1 MASLMDDLIQVLENE
16 NKEYEKL
23 AKLSKEKKQVII
35 DANVPALEKIVDLE
49 QDVASKIQNLDNK
62 RQKVMHD
69 MSVVLN
75 KSDQNFTV
83 DTVIEML
90 NSQPKEQQRL
100 IDVKKQLKTTLDEVR
115 RINEQNQTLLNQAL
129 ELVEFDLTLFRSM
142 RTAPETANYNKNAYN
157 TGEIL
162 GGGGFDA
169 KQ

>member
-1 MASLMDDLIQVLENE
+1 MASLMDDLVQVLESE

-35 DANVPALEKIVDLE
+35 DANVAALEKIVDLE
-49 QDVASKIQNLDNK
+49 QDVASKIQNLDNR
-62 RQKVMHD
+62 RQKVMRD

-75 KSDQNFTV
+75 QSEQDFTI

-90 NSQPKEQQRL
+90 SSQPKEQQRL
-100 IDVKKQLKTTLDEVR
+100 QNVKKQLKTTLAEVR
-115 RINEQNQTLLNQAL
+115 KINEQNQTLLNQAL
-129 ELVEFDLTLFRSM
+129 EMVEFDLTLFRSM

-162 GGGGFDA
+162 GGSGFDA

>member
-1 MASLMDDLIQVLENE
+1 MASLMDDLIQVLEDE

-23 AKLSKEKKQVII
+23 AELSKEKKQVII

-49 QDVASKIQNLDNK
+49 QDVASKIQNLDNR
-62 RQKVMHD
+62 RQKVMQD

-75 KSDQNFTV
+75 KADRNFTV
-83 DTVIEML
+83 DTIIEML
-90 NSQPKEQQRL
+90 SSQPREQERLQNVKE
-100 IDVKKQLKTTLDEVR
+100 QLKTTLAEVR
-115 RINEQNQTLLNQAL
+115 KINEQNQTLLNQAL
-129 ELVEFDLTLFRSM
+129 EMVEFDLTLFRSM

>member
-16 NKEYEKL
+16 NEEYGKL
-23 AKLSKEKKQVII
+23 VELSKEKKQVII

-49 QDVASKIQNLDNK
+49 QDVASKIQNLDNH
-62 RQKVMHD
+62 RQKVMRD

-75 KSDQNFTV
+75 KSEQDFTL
-83 DTVIEML
+83 DTILEML
-90 NSQPKEQQRL
+90 SSQPKEQERL
-100 IDVKKQLKTTLDEVR
+100 QNVKQQLKTTLAEVQK
-115 RINEQNQTLLNQAL
+115 INEQNQTLLNQAL

>member
-1 MASLMDDLIQVLENE
+1 M
-16 NKEYEKL
+16 
-23 AKLSKEKKQVII
+23 
-35 DANVPALEKIVDLE
+35 DLE

-62 RQKVMHD
+62 RQKVMQD

-75 KSDQNFTV
+75 KSDQDFTV
-83 DTVIEML
+83 NTVIEML
-90 NSQPKEQQRL
+90 SSQPKEQQRL
-100 IDVKKQLKTTLDEVR
+100 IDVKKQLKTTLYEVR
-115 RINEQNQTLLNQAL
+115 RINELNQTLLNQAL
-129 ELVEFDLTLFRSM
+129 EMVEFDLTLFRSM

>member
-1 MASLMDDLIQVLENE
+1 MDDLIQVLENE

-90 NSQPKEQQRL
+90 NSQPEEQQRL

>member
-23 AKLSKEKKQVII
+23 AELSKEKKQVII

-49 QDVASKIQNLDNK
+49 QDVASKIQNLDHK
-62 RQKVMHD
+62 RQKVMQD

-75 KSDQNFTV
+75 KSDQDFTV
-83 DTVIEML
+83 NTVIEML
-90 NSQPKEQQRL
+90 SSQPKEQQRL

-115 RINEQNQTLLNQAL
+115 RINELNQTLLNQAL
-129 ELVEFDLTLFRSM
+129 EMVEFDLTLFRSM

-162 GGGGFDA
+162 GGSGFDA

>member
-1 MASLMDDLIQVLENE
+1 MASLMDDLVQVLESE

-35 DANVPALEKIVDLE
+35 DANVAALEKIVDLE
-49 QDVASKIQNLDNK
+49 QDVASKIQNLDNR
-62 RQKVMHD
+62 RQKVMRD

-75 KSDQNFTV
+75 QSEQDFTI

-90 NSQPKEQQRL
+90 SSQPKDQQRL
-100 IDVKKQLKTTLDEVR
+100 QNVKKQLKTTLDEVR
-115 RINEQNQTLLNQAL
+115 NINEQNQTLLNQAL

>member
-16 NKEYEKL
+16 NREYEKL
-23 AKLSKEKKQVII
+23 AELSKEKKQVII
-35 DANVPALEKIVDLE
+35 DANVPALEKIVDQE
-49 QDVASKIQNLDNK
+49 QDVASKIQNLDHR

-75 KSDQNFTV
+75 KQEQDFKL
-83 DTVIEML
+83 DTIIEML
-90 NSQPKEQQRL
+90 SSQPREQERLQNVKE
-100 IDVKKQLKTTLDEVR
+100 QLKTTLAEVR
-115 RINEQNQTLLNQAL
+115 KINEQNQTLLNQAL
-129 ELVEFDLTLFRSM
+129 DMVEFDLTLFRSM

-162 GGGGFDA
+162 GGSGFDA

>member
-62 RQKVMHD
+62 RQKVTHD

-90 NSQPKEQQRL
+90 NSQPEEQQRL

>member
-1 MASLMDDLIQVLENE
+1 VASLMDDLVQVLESE

-35 DANVPALEKIVDLE
+35 DANVAALEKIVDLE
-49 QDVASKIQNLDNK
+49 QDVASKIQNLDNR
-62 RQKVMHD
+62 RQKVMRD

-75 KSDQNFTV
+75 QSEQDFTI

-90 NSQPKEQQRL
+90 SSQPKEQQRL
-100 IDVKKQLKTTLDEVR
+100 QNVKKQLKTTLDEVR
-115 RINEQNQTLLNQAL
+115 NINEQNQTLLNQAL
-129 ELVEFDLTLFRSM
+129 EMVEFDLTLFRSM

-162 GGGGFDA
+162 G
-169 KQ
+169 

>member
-1 MASLMDDLIQVLENE
+1 MDDLIQVLENE
-16 NKEYEKL
+16 NREYEKL
-23 AKLSKEKKQVII
+23 AELSKEKKQVII
-35 DANVPALEKIVDLE
+35 DANVPALEQIVDKE
-49 QDVASKIQNLDNK
+49 QDVASKIQNLDNR

-75 KSDQNFTV
+75 KQEQDFKL
-83 DTVIEML
+83 DTIIEML
-90 NSQPKEQQRL
+90 SSQPREQERLQNVKE
-100 IDVKKQLKTTLDEVR
+100 QLKTTLAEVR
-115 RINEQNQTLLNQAL
+115 KINEQNQTLLNQAL
-129 ELVEFDLTLFRSM
+129 DMVEFDLTLFRSM

>member
-1 MASLMDDLIQVLENE
+1 MENE

-90 NSQPKEQQRL
+90 NSQPEEQQRL

>member
-16 NKEYEKL
+16 NEQYKQL
-23 AKLSKEKKQVII
+23 AELSKQKKQVII
-35 DANVPALEKIVDLE
+35 DADVPALEKIVDLE
-49 QDVASKIQNLDNK
+49 QNVASKIQNLDN
-62 RQKVMHD
+62 RRLKVMHD

-75 KSDQNFTV
+75 HSDQDFTV

-90 NSQPKEQQRL
+90 SSQPKEQQRL
-100 IDVKKQLKTTLDEVR
+100 KDVKKQLKTTLEEVR
-115 RINEQNQTLLNQAL
+115 NINEQNQTLLNQAL

-162 GGGGFDA
+162 GGSGFDA

>member
-1 MASLMDDLIQVLENE
+1 MDDLVQVLESE

-35 DANVPALEKIVDLE
+35 DANVAALEKIVDLE
-49 QDVASKIQNLDNK
+49 QDVASKIQNLDNR
-62 RQKVMHD
+62 RQKVMRD

-75 KSDQNFTV
+75 QSEQDFTI

-90 NSQPKEQQRL
+90 SSQPKEQQRL
-100 IDVKKQLKTTLDEVR
+100 QNVKKQLKTTLDEVR
-115 RINEQNQTLLNQAL
+115 NINEQNQTLLNQAL
-129 ELVEFDLTLFRSM
+129 EMVEFDLTLFRSM

-162 GGGGFDA
+162 GGSGFDA

>member
-1 MASLMDDLIQVLENE
+1 MDDLIQVLENE
-16 NKEYEKL
+16 NEEYKKL
-23 AKLSKEKKQVII
+23 AELSKEKKQVII

-49 QDVASKIQNLDNK
+49 QDVASKIQNLDK
-62 RQKVMHD
+62 RRQKVMHD

-75 KSDQNFTV
+75 KPEQDFTV
-83 DTVIEML
+83 NTVIEML
-90 NSQPKEQQRL
+90 SSQPKEQQRL
-100 IDVKKQLKTTLDEVR
+100 QNVKKQLKTTLDEVR
-115 RINEQNQTLLNQAL
+115 NINEQNQTLLNQAL

-162 GGGGFDA
+162 GGSGFDA

>member
-1 MASLMDDLIQVLENE
+1 MDDLIQVLEDE

-23 AKLSKEKKQVII
+23 AELSKEKKQVII

-49 QDVASKIQNLDNK
+49 QDVASKIQNLDNR
-62 RQKVMHD
+62 RQKVMQD

-75 KSDQNFTV
+75 KADRNFTV
-83 DTVIEML
+83 DTIIEML
-90 NSQPKEQQRL
+90 SSQPKEQQRL
-100 IDVKKQLKTTLDEVR
+100 KDIKKQLKTTLDEVR

-129 ELVEFDLTLFRSM
+129 EMVEFDLTLFRSM

>member
-90 NSQPKEQQRL
+90 NSQPEEQQRL
-100 IDVKKQLKTTLDEVR
+100 IDVKKQLKTTLAEVR
-115 RINEQNQTLLNQAL
+115 NINEQNQTLLNQAL

>member
-1 MASLMDDLIQVLENE
+1 MASLMDDLVQVLESG

-35 DANVPALEKIVDLE
+35 DANVAALEKIVDLE
-49 QDVASKIQNLDNK
+49 QDVASKIQNLDNR
-62 RQKVMHD
+62 RQKVMRD

-75 KSDQNFTV
+75 LSEQDFTI

-90 NSQPKEQQRL
+90 SSQPKEQQRL
-100 IDVKKQLKTTLDEVR
+100 QNVKKQLKTTLDEVR
-115 RINEQNQTLLNQAL
+115 NINEQNQTLLNQAL
-129 ELVEFDLTLFRSM
+129 EMVEFDLTLFRSM

-162 GGGGFDA
+162 GGSGFDA

>member
-1 MASLMDDLIQVLENE
+1 MASLMDDLVQVLESE

-35 DANVPALEKIVDLE
+35 DANVAALEKIVDLE
-49 QDVASKIQNLDNK
+49 QDVASKIQNLDNR
-62 RQKVMHD
+62 RQKVMRD

-75 KSDQNFTV
+75 QSEQDFTI

-90 NSQPKEQQRL
+90 SSQPKEQQRL
-100 IDVKKQLKTTLDEVR
+100 QNVKKQLKTTLDEVR
-115 RINEQNQTLLNQAL
+115 NINEQNQTLLNQAL
-129 ELVEFDLTLFRSM
+129 EMVEFDLTLFRSM

-157 TGEIL
+157 TGDIL
-162 GGGGFDA
+162 GGSGFDA

>member
-16 NKEYEKL
+16 NEQYKQL
-23 AKLSKEKKQVII
+23 AELSKQKKQVII
-35 DANVPALEKIVDLE
+35 DADVPALEKIVDLE
-49 QDVASKIQNLDNK
+49 QNVASKIQNLDN
-62 RQKVMHD
+62 RRLKVMHD

-75 KSDQNFTV
+75 HSDQDFTV

-90 NSQPKEQQRL
+90 SSQPKEQQRL
-100 IDVKKQLKTTLDEVR
+100 KDVKKQLKTTLQEVR
-115 RINEQNQTLLNQAL
+115 NINEQNQTLLNQAL

-162 GGGGFDA
+162 GGSGFDA

>member
-1 MASLMDDLIQVLENE
+1 MASLMDDLVQVLESENE
-16 NKEYEKL
+16 QYRKL
-23 AKLSKEKKQVII
+23 AELSKEKKQVII

-49 QDVASKIQNLDNK
+49 QDVTSRIQNLDNH
-62 RQKVMHD
+62 RRKVMRD
-69 MSVVLN
+69 MAVVLN
-75 KSDQNFTV
+75 KKEKDFTL

-90 NSQPKEQQRL
+90 DGQPKEQERL
-100 IDVKKQLKTTLDEVR
+100 QNVKKRLKTTLAEVR
-115 RINEQNQTLLNQAL
+115 KINEQNQTLLNQAL
-129 ELVEFDLTLFRSM
+129 DMVEFDLTLFRSM